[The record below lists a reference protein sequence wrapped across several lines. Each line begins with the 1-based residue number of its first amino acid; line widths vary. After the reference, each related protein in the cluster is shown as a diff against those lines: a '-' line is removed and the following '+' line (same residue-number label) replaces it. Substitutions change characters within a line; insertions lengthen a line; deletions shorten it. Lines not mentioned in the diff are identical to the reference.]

1 MTDTPESGTGPG
13 AVEKDVPG
21 VIAKPPFIYLGFLGL
36 GLVFDWLWPLPL
48 LPETVQ
54 YTLAAALIVLGL
66 AVALASIRRFKAA
79 GTNIDTQKPATAILT
94 EGPYRFS
101 RNPIYLGLTAVYT
114 GIAIAA
120 DAPWVLVLLAPLL
133 IVMHYGVIA
142 REERY
147 LERKF
152 GAEYLDY
159 KASVR
164 RWQ

>member
-1 MTDTPESGTGPG
+1 MSANEPDC
-13 AVEKDVPG
+13 PG
-21 VIAKPPFIYLGFLGL
+21 VIAPPPFIYLGFLALGFGL
-36 GLVFDWLWPLPL
+36 DWIWPVAV
-48 LPETVQ
+48 LPEAAQ
-54 YTLAAALIVLGL
+54 YLVGALLIVLGL

-79 GTNIDTQKPATAILT
+79 GTNIPTPKPTTAIVT
-94 EGPYRFS
+94 DGPYRYS
-101 RNPIYLGLTAVYT
+101 RNPIYIGLTAVYA
-114 GIAIAA
+114 GIGITA

-133 IVMHYGVIA
+133 LVMHYGVIA

-164 RWQ
+164 RWL